1 MAKTKNYMRAQQS
14 DKNPA
19 EAPPSIVMTKI
30 DVRPW
35 TRREQDIPSW
45 RTAHRS
51 AESLLPR
58 RVLLYDLYA
67 DVELDGHVEAVTAKR
82 RDPVTTANWQFVDKE
97 GKPVDGVNDLLDTI
111 GFGDML
117 EDIVNSKF
125 WGYSIFEPTFWK
137 NHEGKWEMAANL
149 LPRMN
154 YRPETGIIAQDST
167 SEEGINIREG
177 FYAKTIM
184 EVGKPKDLGLYLKA
198 APYQILKRGG
208 LGDWGLFVQVFG
220 NPIVD
225 ATWDGFDE
233 SQRIKLLE
241 AVQALGSGGAL
252 VRPKGTEVTLLE
264 NKSNANGDLQD
275 KFMSFLNKEISK
287 ALLGSTETTESSAS
301 SGYAQSN
308 THAGQDEKKNESDIQ
323 FTRRIL
329 NSRFTRILASAGFDV
344 TGGTFIIEGEDN
356 ELTVK
361 ESFDMQMRLLDKGLP
376 IEDDFFYETYG
387 IPKPDNYDQLK
398 KDQADEKAA
407 SVNPPSGGQGGKQSA
422 GGKKPNPTSGGKG
435 GVKLS
440 SDDNFEEEF
449 AEAAGIWEQVIDKL
463 RSFFVSAPTKI
474 GAPITPLQGGRGV
487 TGAGNPLT
495 LSASDQPD
503 FTRLIGA
510 VVKAEGKTAFYPEL
524 IEENA
529 KALIQGF
536 ELGWKGDPLIKLSE
550 MGFDYHGLTPKAQTA
565 WELNIFQFSTVKAAF
580 QSQEVNELFRQAK
593 SYAEFERLV
602 NAKYGIKNSTWLATE
617 YATAYQ
623 VGQLS
628 ATYYRLL
635 EQVKIFPYWQYK
647 TIGDDRVRD
656 SHRLL
661 HDVIYP
667 VLINGTLNPI
677 WQKIFPPNGWGCR
690 CYVVP
695 RMAAEVTDAQL
706 ADSMAAWG
714 QFSQSEDWAKA
725 TKDGFGYN
733 RADTKQVFDRSQQ
746 YSSEPGKVLKKAG
759 EMYYSDWGLKGIR
772 ETQEA
777 KAKTDWIKAD
787 RRGVVDEFIE
797 THKTSNRR
805 LELDDYAGR
814 TLGFSKNTIKS
825 HTRSDLAKYG
835 DRYQYIKAIPEILA
849 NPDEVWINDEAGEA
863 FDSYIYLKYYRNE
876 IIKVVASLDDRG
888 NLEIKTW
895 YPVRVDQLND
905 PNPKVNGATRHR
917 RGILVKK

>member
-19 EAPPSIVMTKI
+19 EAPPSIIMTNI

-45 RTAHRS
+45 RLAHRS

-58 RVLLYDLYA
+58 RILLYDLYA
-67 DVELDGHVEAVTAKR
+67 DVEIDGHVEAVTGKR
-82 RDPVTTANWQFVDKE
+82 RDPVTTANWQFVDKD
-97 GKPVDGVNDLLDTI
+97 GTPVDGVNDLLDTI

-154 YRPETGIIAQDST
+154 YRPETGIIANDST

-177 FYAKTIM
+177 FYAKTVM

-233 SQRIKLLE
+233 SQRLKLLE

-287 ALLGSTETTESSAS
+287 ALLGSTETTESSSS

-329 NSRFTRILASAGFDV
+329 NSRFTRILASAGFQVD
-344 TGGTFIIEGEDN
+344 GGSFIIEGEDN

-376 IEDDFFYETYG
+376 IDDDFFYETYG
-387 IPKPDNYDQLK
+387 IPKPDNYEQLK

-407 SVNPPSGGQGGKQSA
+407 VTASKANVIAREERPRQSA
-422 GGKKPNPTSGGKG
+422 GKKPPTKKEP
-435 GVKLS
+435 VKLS
-440 SDDNFEEEF
+440 DETDFEETS
-449 AEAAGIWEQVIDKL
+449 AESSFWNQLKEKL
-463 RSFFVSAPTKI
+463 SSFFVSAPILQTKI
-474 GAPITPLQGGRGV
+474 GAMTDCC
-487 TGAGNPLT
+487 GNPLT

-503 FTRLIGA
+503 FTRLIRA

-524 IEENA
+524 IEQNA

-593 SYAEFERLV
+593 SYAEFERMV

-635 EQVKIFPYWQYK
+635 EQVKIFPFWQYK

-661 HDVIYP
+661 HDVIFP
-667 VLINGTLNPI
+667 VLINGKLNPI

-706 ADSMAAWG
+706 ADSMAAWE
-714 QFSQSEDWAKA
+714 QFSKSEDWAKA

-733 RADTKQVFDRSQQ
+733 RADTKQVFDRSQF
-746 YSSEPGKVLKKAG
+746 YSGEPGKVLKKAAQ
-759 EMYYSDWGLKGIR
+759 MYYSDWGLKGIR
-772 ETQEA
+772 GSQLD
-777 KAKTDWIKAD
+777 KAKTDWITPD
-787 RRGVVDEFIE
+787 RPEVVDEFIE
-797 THKTSNRR
+797 RHKVSNRQI
-805 LELDDYAGR
+805 ELNDYAGR
-814 TLGFSKNTIKS
+814 TLSFSKNLVKS
-825 HTRSDLAKYG
+825 HTRSDIDKYQ
-835 DRYQYIKAIPEILA
+835 DRYKYIQAIPEILA

-863 FDSYIYLKYYRNE
+863 FDSYIYLKYYRNH
-876 IIKVVASLDDRG
+876 ILKVVAQLDEKGD
-888 NLEIKTW
+888 LSIKTW
-895 YPVRVDQLND
+895 YPVDLNNEND
-905 PNPKVNGATRHR
+905 PNRKVNGLYRHR
-917 RGILVKK
+917 RGIPVKK